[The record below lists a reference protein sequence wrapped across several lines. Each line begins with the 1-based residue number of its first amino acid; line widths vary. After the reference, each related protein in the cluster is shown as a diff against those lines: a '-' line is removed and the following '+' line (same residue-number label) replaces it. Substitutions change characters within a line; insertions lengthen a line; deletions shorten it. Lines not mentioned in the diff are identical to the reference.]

1 MTLAHPLR
9 VVAWE
14 LTGACNLRCTHCRAS
29 AGAISDDELSTAEA
43 LSFIDSLAPHGPLL
57 IMTGGEPL
65 MRTDL
70 FELVAHARE
79 KGLRCVL
86 STNGTLLTPELAA
99 RIRKSGIRRV
109 SISVDGATATTHD
122 QIRGEGNFERAIEGA
137 QYILDAGLEL
147 QINTTL
153 THENI
158 NEKYAMLELALELG
172 AKAFHV
178 FMLVPTG
185 RAKKESEV
193 SPSQYEHTL
202 HWLYEAKKQH
212 PEIEV
217 RPTCAP
223 HYFRVVHEI
232 EGSMPH
238 RRAGCLGGVSFCFV
252 SRAGDV
258 YPCGYLPLKAGS
270 IRKSSI
276 SDIWENSPLFSS
288 LREPD
293 SLHGKCGQCEY
304 RVVCGGCRAR
314 AYALTKDALAPE
326 PFCTYTPK
334 LVEAR
339 RAH

>member
-1 MTLAHPLR
+1 MTLVHPLR

-29 AGAISDDELSTAEA
+29 AGMVSDDELTTAEA
-43 LSFIDSLAPHGPLL
+43 LSFIDSLAHHRPLL

-65 MRTDL
+65 MRADL

-79 KGLRCVL
+79 RGLRCVL

-99 RIRKSGIRRV
+99 RIRESGIRRV
-109 SISVDGATATTHD
+109 SISVDGAAPATHD
-122 QIRGEGNFERAIEGA
+122 HVRGGGNFKRSLRGA

-153 THENI
+153 TQENI
-158 NEKYAMLELALELG
+158 HERCAMLELALGLG

-193 SPSQYEHTL
+193 SPSQYERTL
-202 HWLYEAKKQH
+202 HWLYEAIKQH
-212 PEIEV
+212 PEIEI

-223 HYFRVVHEI
+223 HYFRVVHEM
-232 EGSMPH
+232 EGSIPQG
-238 RRAGCLGGVSFCFV
+238 RAGCLGGVSFCFV

-270 IRKSSI
+270 IRKSNI
-276 SDIWENSPLFSS
+276 GDIWEGSPVFSS

-293 SLHGKCGQCEY
+293 ALHGKCGQCEY

-314 AYALTKDALAPE
+314 AYALTEDVLAPE
-326 PFCTYTPK
+326 PFCTHTPK